1 MDNWMKIQM
10 NQMTDE
16 LKAEIRNGNMELKAL
31 FNNFKAGELK
41 ADVTKGNMELR
52 AIITDLINA
61 TTKSESSGQKDS
73 TQGDETTSEED
84 DDDDE
89 DSSDH
94 MDGHDEEAKDDI
106 IDNDDVE
113 TEKEQKQTGGAAN
126 TKSESSGQKDS
137 TQRDETTSD
146 EDEDSQYM
154 HYQGNTKHEHREDDD
169 DDDEDSSDHMDF
181 HDEEAKDDII
191 DNDDVETEKEQKQTG
206 GADTMIVKGE
216 KWFTQNRT
224 PSQPSSSRSKL
235 TPKAHTKSESSVQT
249 DSTPRD
255 DTISSEDEDSQYM
268 HYQGNTKH
276 KHSGDDDDDVDS
288 SDHMDGHE
296 EEAKDDKIDNDEVE
310 MTKEQKKTDIADR
323 VCFEEQVREKV
334 IEMLCVEPINVTPST
349 KHTFSSKQN
358 SPPEPI
364 LPAQGKPKRKSL
376 TQVIEELQK
385 SHKLQKLQEKEPS
398 DTSKPIVQQTKH
410 NLCKT
415 EKKKSVKEDTMIVK
429 GEKWFTQSRTP
440 SQPSSSKSELKP
452 KGHFTD
458 EQSKYIIKYNNN
470 SNPTWSSANFVMQN
484 LKMAGEHFYIWM
496 EDEFSVQQL
505 KDKVK
510 NLKKAKEKKERR
522 SVISPKC

>member
-1 MDNWMKIQM
+1 
-10 NQMTDE
+10 TDE

-113 TEKEQKQTGGAAN
+113 TEKEQKQTGGADTMSVKGEKWFTQSRTPSQPSSSKSKLTPKAN

-137 TQRDETTSD
+137 TKRDETTSD

-154 HYQGNTKHEHREDDD
+154 HYQGNTKHEHSEDDD

-206 GADTMIVKGE
+206 GAGE

-296 EEAKDDKIDNDEVE
+296 EEAKDDKIDNDELE
-310 MTKEQKKTDIADR
+310 MTKEQKKTDIA
-323 VCFEEQVREKV
+323 V

-364 LPAQGKPKRKSL
+364 LPAQGKPK
-376 TQVIEELQK
+376 K

-415 EKKKSVKEDTMIVK
+415 EKKKSVKE
-429 GEKWFTQSRTP
+429 G
-440 SQPSSSKSELKP
+440 L
-452 KGHFTD
+452 
-458 EQSKYIIKYNNN
+458 
-470 SNPTWSSANFVMQN
+470 
-484 LKMAGEHFYIWM
+484 
-496 EDEFSVQQL
+496 
-505 KDKVK
+505 
-510 NLKKAKEKKERR
+510 
-522 SVISPKC
+522 